1 MAAFL
6 LVHLLPGV
14 DPSSDQ
20 CVQAAAGGTS
30 SSEVLTSVVSTHY
43 TDLPATESSE
53 RNANSKQ
60 IPKFESLIFQT
71 RLIREMDFFPLSRAE
86 LQGLPSIYPTLFD
99 VCHFILAAIAV
110 RWFLRQLW
118 DQDCFLR
125 SVSTQEGVWC
135 SIHPNS
141 SLCCLAGTSLR
152 LICRFIYCLHLLHL
166 VGK

>member
-99 VCHFILAAIAV
+99 VCHFILAAIAI
-110 RWFLRQLW
+110 R
-118 DQDCFLR
+118 
-125 SVSTQEGVWC
+125 
-135 SIHPNS
+135 
-141 SLCCLAGTSLR
+141 
-152 LICRFIYCLHLLHL
+152 
-166 VGK
+166 